1 MQMPHLS
8 ADRVA
13 DTPLEA
19 VKYNFF
25 VFHQY
30 WLKTTVKI
38 LLCILISILPVFLG
52 FRYDTHVNVVES
64 FICSVDSDIIS
75 FKNKES
81 NSNHAPMD
89 YIQWS
94 KDEGSEV
101 CFSLELWLKIKDQ
114 KHAEL
119 FRLFVTKLNH
129 VTKMLDGE
137 WEMHW
142 RWNVLWRKKL
152 LTTFM
157 QIYIIYIYW
166 RSNNDLRHNVTIRF
180 LLNYIHILQLIIIP
194 PFPLI
199 TRNRNYLD
207 ICMRGLMTILYNN
220 KTFTSQNLISVKT
233 RF

>member
-1 MQMPHLS
+1 MQMRQRIMADHLS
-8 ADRVA
+8 TDRVA

-52 FRYDTHVNVVES
+52 FRYDTHVNMVES
-64 FICSVDSDIIS
+64 FICSVDSEIIS

-81 NSNHAPMD
+81 NSNHVSMD

-94 KDEGSEV
+94 KDEGSEFF
-101 CFSLELWLKIKDQ
+101 FSLELWLKIKDQ

-166 RSNNDLRHNVTIRF
+166 RSNNDLRHNVRLGSCWTISTFFSSLYLHF
-180 LLNYIHILQLIIIP
+180 LWLLVIV
-194 PFPLI
+194 I
-199 TRNRNYLD
+199 TWIYVWE
-207 ICMRGLMTILYNN
+207 G
-220 KTFTSQNLISVKT
+220 
-233 RF
+233 